1 MSEVFNFD
9 FDKLQKQGISKEA
22 TLNFLKTKT
31 ENNFNFDELEN
42 TFKSNGYTQEQI
54 TNAMYHSLQ
63 EASKSGD
70 LWLRPLPKDDVT
82 SGNHS
87 ADFVDSATTADNT
100 QNNTTSSGLRS
111 TQSNLTQNH
120 SMILQ
125 SENPQ
130 ADTQDSKILQ
140 DSQATQE
147 TTSSGSIVEIESG
160 LYEPSARSLL
170 NINDEARGEVIADY
184 SPQDNADSK
193 GFFEGIL
200 EGIGYETDN
209 VKAINAEADRL
220 LRESVAN
227 GKELKDLSG
236 TEKRRLYELYNDNK
250 GFFDF
255 DSMEASLQKEYNRL
269 KEKQNIAQIKDPK
282 DLTQEQREIIAQDL
296 GAIQNTWNYLFVDEK
311 DTLKEWQDNYKA
323 QSEILPQ
330 TQKAIAFLDNI
341 HKHKSISNIIES
353 AYKGEMNKEAFEDY
367 LNEVEAIATTA
378 GFDEI
383 GYNKKGE
390 LYFYKGENAYKVNQ
404 GFFDNFT
411 NILSANAGSI
421 SGGISGAIA
430 GAKLGKTPQT
440 AMAGAILGGG
450 AGAFLG
456 GGADVLITNAYL
468 NRENNLDELIRH
480 ATEEGAMSIVG
491 DVAIAGIVKYGGK
504 ALNKAKDMPLGKLID
519 YTPILGFAKRAV
531 DGNASSAQKLIDKTY
546 TQEQMLSLKEAGE
559 SFGANLS
566 FNGEKGKNPFKST
579 FGEDS
584 SFAKSYDFL
593 QNALSLPT
601 QRARQQEFIQAIR
614 ADESGQLLAFLSE
627 ASAQSP
633 KAYDNMRSILNAT
646 SFQVK
651 KQLDNLNLNKG
662 DIKAVFDELESGTK
676 QSYDEAINKIIG
688 GIYNDSYKVNL
699 NELKREVGKP
709 IQQDLE
715 SVESAIL
722 FEKGRENPK
731 TNKGFGAKHILK
743 HTKDTNA
750 QGYITDLELVN
761 LGKSIREYL
770 AKHKEP
776 FIDTNG
782 ARLYEWENKE
792 GVRFRAVVGDIGKD
806 PSTTEGAKALLPNER
821 IITFY
826 SDRNLKDKMQFKNP
840 ELEKQL
846 PTKSNLEKDLTQQEI
861 KETIDKWDLSKPS
874 ANDKLIV
881 SKVEQDELELLKKYF
896 DFKGNYAV
904 VREID
909 AEHLA
914 HALNRHSDEFIE
926 TSRNQ
931 IPITKDEILDYQS
944 IIKTHDTREVS
955 GNNIT
960 YKKQINGHYVAVEE
974 VLTGK
979 NKLRFVT
986 MWKSKGNITTA
997 PTPSSKGYDLD
1008 RTLSG
1013 SYDKIDSTTNKIFN
1027 QGEIKFDNAQS
1038 FLEKIPADIA
1048 PSTFTKQEI
1057 EKLLTQFD
1065 NIENLTQHLNT
1076 RADSQARQELFH
1088 LLESTKNNPNIHYT
1102 KDSKD
1107 KYLKRFKDN
1116 DEHDPY
1122 FYLLITKDKDKTF
1135 ITHLK
1140 TRDLNYLE
1148 KEILNAESIIKGA
1161 DIIGDFRQQAGS
1173 AKHKSPTSTA
1183 DSTTNKI
1190 FNQGDIKFDS
1200 LENFTH
1206 FAKLSGFENL
1216 PQEKLQSAHK
1226 YILQNLHK
1234 LEC

>member
-70 LWLRPLPKDDVT
+70 LWLRPLPKDDLV

-87 ADFVDSATTADNT
+87 SDLVNLGVSGTIANADSM
-100 QNNTTSSGLRS
+100 SSSPSKSLENS
-111 TQSNLTQNH
+111 QSNATILNH
-120 SMILQ
+120 

-130 ADTQDSKILQ
+130 TSK
-140 DSQATQE
+140 
-147 TTSSGSIVEIESG
+147 
-160 LYEPSARSLL
+160 
-170 NINDEARGEVIADY
+170 GEVAVSRFNQFKPLPLKEKENNIAD
-184 SPQDNADSK
+184 SSQKDNAETAKTSPTDQRDNANDK

-209 VKAINAEADRL
+209 VKAINAEADKL
-220 LRESVAN
+220 LRESVEQ
-227 GKELKDLSG
+227 GKDLKDLSG
-236 TEKRRLYELYNDNK
+236 AEKRRLYELYNDNK
-250 GFFDF
+250 GFFEF
-255 DSMEASLQKEYNRL
+255 NSMEASLEKEYNRL

-296 GAIQNTWNYLFVDEK
+296 GAIQNTWNYFFVDEK

-367 LNEVEAIATTA
+367 LNEVEKIATTA

-504 ALNKAKDMPLGKLID
+504 ALNKAKDMPLGKMID

-699 NELKREVGKP
+699 TQLKRESGELSLLDKTKP
-709 IQQDLE
+709 LRQAKSDELSDELLSQAIEQDVKLW
-715 SVESAIL
+715 I
-722 FEKGRENPK
+722 
-731 TNKGFGAKHILK
+731 
-743 HTKDTNA
+743 D
-750 QGYITDLELVN
+750 N
-761 LGKSIREYL
+761 LSPEI
-770 AKHKEP
+770 
-776 FIDTNG
+776 
-782 ARLYEWENKE
+782 
-792 GVRFRAVVGDIGKD
+792 
-806 PSTTEGAKALLPNER
+806 AKALNMPNAK
-821 IITFY
+821 ITMRG
-826 SDRNLKDKMQFKNP
+826 SAMQ
-840 ELEKQL
+840 
-846 PTKSNLEKDLTQQEI
+846 
-861 KETIDKWDLSKPS
+861 
-874 ANDKLIV
+874 
-881 SKVEQDELELLKKYF
+881 
-896 DFKGNYAV
+896 
-904 VREID
+904 
-909 AEHLA
+909 
-914 HALNRHSDEFIE
+914 HALNRHGKQSSLAKNGQSPIMFNDLRQYGNYVNGANIHGVKTLPSGEKLLISGKQVNGYYIIVESISTKHNELKLKTLYKENGNLQNAEAFKKDVEIIHTTP
-926 TSRNQ
+926 TSQ
-931 IPITKDEILDYQS
+931 
-944 IIKTHDTREVS
+944 
-955 GNNIT
+955 
-960 YKKQINGHYVAVEE
+960 
-974 VLTGK
+974 
-979 NKLRFVT
+979 
-986 MWKSKGNITTA
+986 
-997 PTPSSKGYDLD
+997 TPSSKGYDLA
-1008 RTLSG
+1008 R
-1013 SYDKIDSTTNKIFN
+1013 N
-1027 QGEIKFDNAQS
+1027 Q
-1038 FLEKIPADIA
+1038 
-1048 PSTFTKQEI
+1048 
-1057 EKLLTQFD
+1057 
-1065 NIENLTQHLNT
+1065 
-1076 RADSQARQELFH
+1076 
-1088 LLESTKNNPNIHYT
+1088 
-1102 KDSKD
+1102 
-1107 KYLKRFKDN
+1107 
-1116 DEHDPY
+1116 
-1122 FYLLITKDKDKTF
+1122 
-1135 ITHLK
+1135 
-1140 TRDLNYLE
+1140 
-1148 KEILNAESIIKGA
+1148 AEVKS
-1161 DIIGDFRQQAGS
+1161 S
-1173 AKHKSPTSTA
+1173 AA
-1183 DSTTNKI
+1183 DSTTNKV

-1200 LENFTH
+1200 LEDFTH
-1206 FAKLSGFENL
+1206 FAKLSGFTNL

-1226 YILQNLHK
+1226 YILENLHK

>member
-209 VKAINAEADRL
+209 VKAINAEADKL
-220 LRESVAN
+220 LRESVEQ
-227 GKELKDLSG
+227 GKDLKDLSG
-236 TEKRRLYELYNDNK
+236 AEKRRLYELYNDNK
-250 GFFDF
+250 GLFEFN
-255 DSMEASLQKEYNRL
+255 SMEASLQKEYNKL

-480 ATEEGAMSIVG
+480 ATEEGAMSLVG

-699 NELKREVGKP
+699 NELKREAKELPTNKQTFKVQPQEIDDFQKHFNFKNKKP
-709 IQQDLE
+709 LLRE
-715 SVESAIL
+715 L
-722 FEKGRENPK
+722 RENEI
-731 TNKGFGAKHILK
+731 THALK
-743 HTKDTNA
+743 SH
-750 QGYITDLELVN
+750 
-761 LGKSIREYL
+761 
-770 AKHKEP
+770 
-776 FIDTNG
+776 
-782 ARLYEWENKE
+782 
-792 GVRFRAVVGDIGKD
+792 GD
-806 PSTTEGAKALLPNER
+806 
-821 IITFY
+821 
-826 SDRNLKDKMQFKNP
+826 
-840 ELEKQL
+840 
-846 PTKSNLEKDLTQQEI
+846 EI
-861 KETIDKWDLSKPS
+861 KETQRGNIAITRADIE
-874 ANDKLIV
+874 ANYPRITQEYDERFFTNRSVIYVKQVNGYHIGIEEALLGQDKLIFK
-881 SKVEQDELELLKKYF
+881 SLWKT
-896 DFKGNYAV
+896 KGNY
-904 VREID
+904 
-909 AEHLA
+909 
-914 HALNRHSDEFIE
+914 N
-926 TSRNQ
+926 
-931 IPITKDEILDYQS
+931 
-944 IIKTHDTREVS
+944 REVLLK
-955 GNNIT
+955 NAKANP
-960 YKKQINGHYVAVEE
+960 YPHNADEVA
-974 VLTGK
+974 
-979 NKLRFVT
+979 
-986 MWKSKGNITTA
+986 KS
-997 PTPSSKGYDLD
+997 
-1008 RTLSG
+1008 
-1013 SYDKIDSTTNKIFN
+1013 
-1027 QGEIKFDNAQS
+1027 
-1038 FLEKIPADIA
+1038 
-1048 PSTFTKQEI
+1048 
-1057 EKLLTQFD
+1057 
-1065 NIENLTQHLNT
+1065 
-1076 RADSQARQELFH
+1076 
-1088 LLESTKNNPNIHYT
+1088 
-1102 KDSKD
+1102 
-1107 KYLKRFKDN
+1107 
-1116 DEHDPY
+1116 
-1122 FYLLITKDKDKTF
+1122 
-1135 ITHLK
+1135 
-1140 TRDLNYLE
+1140 
-1148 KEILNAESIIKGA
+1148 ESISNPSLEQGYP
-1161 DIIGDFRQQAGS
+1161 QQY
-1173 AKHKSPTSTA
+1173 HLSTPN
-1183 DSTTNKI
+1183 STTNKI

-1200 LENFTH
+1200 LGDFER

-1226 YILQNLHK
+1226 YILENLHK

>member
-54 TNAMYHSLQ
+54 TNALYENLQ
-63 EASKSGD
+63 EANKSGD
-70 LWLRPLPKDDVT
+70 LWLRPLPQNDLV

-87 ADFVDSATTADNT
+87 VDSVDFE
-100 QNNTTSSGLRS
+100 RS
-111 TQSNLTQNH
+111 QTQSLASRPKSTENHESNATILNHTQ
-120 SMILQ
+120 
-125 SENPQ
+125 NPQ
-130 ADTQDSKILQ
+130 APQDSKNENLETHKGEQ
-140 DSQATQE
+140 QAADTPNSSQK
-147 TTSSGSIVEIESG
+147 
-160 LYEPSARSLL
+160 
-170 NINDEARGEVIADY
+170 D
-184 SPQDNADSK
+184 K

-200 EGIGYETDN
+200 ENIGYETDN
-209 VKAINAEADRL
+209 VKAINAEADKL
-220 LRESVAN
+220 LRESVEN
-227 GKELKDLSG
+227 GKDLKDLSG
-236 TEKRRLYELYNDNK
+236 AEKRRLYELYSDNK
-250 GFFDF
+250 GLFEFN
-255 DSMEASLQKEYNRL
+255 SMEASLQKEYNRL
-269 KEKQNIAQIKDPK
+269 KQNQNIAQIKDPK
-282 DLTQEQREIIAQDL
+282 DLTQEQREIIADDL
-296 GAIQNTWNYLFVDEK
+296 GAIQNAWDYFFTDEK
-311 DTLKEWQDNYKA
+311 EVLQQWQENYKA
-323 QSEILPQ
+323 KNEILPQ

-341 HKHKSISNIIES
+341 HKHKSISNVIES

-367 LNEVEAIATTA
+367 LGEVEKIATTA

-411 NILSANAGSI
+411 NILSANLGSI
-421 SGGISGAIA
+421 GGGVSGAIA
-430 GAKLGKTPQT
+430 GAKMGKTPQT
-440 AMAGAILGGG
+440 AMIGAIIGGG
-450 AGAFLG
+450 VGAFS
-456 GGADVLITNAYL
+456 GGATDVLIANTYL
-468 NRENNLDELIRH
+468 NRETHFDELIRH
-480 ATEEGAMSIVG
+480 ATEEGALSVVG
-491 DVAIAGIVKYGGK
+491 DVAIAGIAKYGGK
-504 ALNKAKDMPLGKLID
+504 ALAKAQDLPLGKLID

-566 FNGEKGKNPFKST
+566 FQGQKGKNPFKST

-593 QNALSLPT
+593 QNALTLPT

-699 NELKREVGKP
+699 NELKSLSKEISKP
-709 IQQDLE
+709 IQQEQKGIYNVTYNGKNATLIKQDLE

-743 HTKDTNA
+743 HTKDSNA

-792 GVRFRAVVGDIGKD
+792 GVRFRAVVGGIGKD
-806 PSTTEGAKALLPNER
+806 PSTTEGAKALSLPNER

-826 SDRNLKDKMQFKNP
+826 SDRNLKDKMQFKR
-840 ELEKQL
+840 EAKEL

-861 KETIDKWDLSKPS
+861 KEAINKWDLTKPS
-874 ANDKLIV
+874 ANDKLII
-881 SKVEQDELELLKKYF
+881 SKVEQDELELLKKDF
-896 DFKGNYAV
+896 DFKGSYAV

-914 HALNRHSDEFIE
+914 HALNRHSDKAIE
-926 TSRNQ
+926 NSRNQ
-931 IPITKDEILDYQS
+931 IPITKDEVLDYQS

-955 GNNIT
+955 GNHIV

-1013 SYDKIDSTTNKIFN
+1013 SYDEIDSTTNKVFN
-1027 QGEIKFDNAQS
+1027 QADMKEGISYKTITQQEALDILETLPPTTLPKELDIDTFLKSLENVDNKENFIKHLQSKTDAQS
-1038 FLEKIPADIA
+1038 RLAYLNLVEPTLKQPQMILEFSNKKEYIKSFVDENDKNILNLVI
-1048 PSTFTKQEI
+1048 TKQ
-1057 EKLLTQFD
+1057 D
-1065 NIENLTQHLNT
+1065 NTMLITMI
-1076 RADSQARQELFH
+1076 
-1088 LLESTKNNPNIHYT
+1088 PNV
-1102 KDSKD
+1102 KAS
-1107 KYLKRFKDN
+1107 YLKS
-1116 DEHDPY
+1116 
-1122 FYLLITKDKDKTF
+1122 
-1135 ITHLK
+1135 
-1140 TRDLNYLE
+1140 
-1148 KEILNAESIIKGA
+1148 EINKA
-1161 DIIGDFRQQAGS
+1161 DIIRSFIPQGS
-1173 AKHKSPTSTA
+1173 NKERTTTTH
-1183 DSTTNKI
+1183 STTNKV

-1200 LENFTH
+1200 LGDFEY
-1206 FAKLSGFENL
+1206 FARLSGFENI
-1216 PQEKLQSAHK
+1216 PQEKLQSAHT
-1226 YILQNLHK
+1226 YILENLHR

>member
-147 TTSSGSIVEIESG
+147 TTSSGSIVEVESG

-209 VKAINAEADRL
+209 VKAINAEADKL
-220 LRESVAN
+220 LRESVEQ
-227 GKELKDLSG
+227 GKDLKDLSG
-236 TEKRRLYELYNDNK
+236 AEKRRLYELYNDNK
-250 GFFDF
+250 GLFEFN
-255 DSMEASLQKEYNRL
+255 SMEASLQKEYNKL

-709 IQQDLE
+709 IQQEQKGIYNVAYNGKNATLIKQDLE

-806 PSTTEGAKALLPNER
+806 PSTTEGAKALSLPNER

-861 KETIDKWDLSKPS
+861 KETIDKWDLSPETNSKG
-874 ANDKLIV
+874 KQRLMV
-881 SKVEQDELELLKKYF
+881 SKVSKEEAEELNRHF
-896 DFKGNYAV
+896 NFKGKRDLT
-904 VREID
+904 REID
-909 AEHLA
+909 SHQIIHTLKQ
-914 HALNRHSDEFIE
+914 HGDENIE
-926 TSRNQ
+926 KSRGQ
-931 IPITKDEILDYQS
+931 IAVNMDDISNYMDIVK
-944 IIKTHDTREVS
+944 
-955 GNNIT
+955 NNDFKNIQDNGKIV
-960 YKKQINGHYVAVEE
+960 YAKQINGYHIVLEE
-974 VLTGK
+974 VLEGQDK
-979 NKLRFVT
+979 IRFFD
-986 MWKSKGNITTA
+986 MWKQKGQLNKEVLLSHSQRPNTS
-997 PTPSSKGYDLD
+997 PSL
-1008 RTLSG
+1008 
-1013 SYDKIDSTTNKIFN
+1013 N
-1027 QGEIKFDNAQS
+1027 
-1038 FLEKIPADIA
+1038 LERPM
-1048 PSTFTKQEI
+1048 PS
-1057 EKLLTQFD
+1057 
-1065 NIENLTQHLNT
+1065 NT
-1076 RADSQARQELFH
+1076 
-1088 LLESTKNNPNIHYT
+1088 I
-1102 KDSKD
+1102 
-1107 KYLKRFKDN
+1107 
-1116 DEHDPY
+1116 
-1122 FYLLITKDKDKTF
+1122 
-1135 ITHLK
+1135 
-1140 TRDLNYLE
+1140 
-1148 KEILNAESIIKGA
+1148 
-1161 DIIGDFRQQAGS
+1161 
-1173 AKHKSPTSTA
+1173 A
-1183 DSTTNKI
+1183 DSTTNKV

-1200 LENFTH
+1200 LEDFTH
-1206 FAKLSGFENL
+1206 FARLSGFENV

-1226 YILQNLHK
+1226 YILENLHK